1 MNIAAPVPADQA
13 APAPVAPPPP
23 GPAALTLPDGS
34 VQRTVSLNTQP
45 VDDAVSLDS
54 DPVNVFEKAAANR
67 DAASFRS
74 LQETH
79 PDTLVADAAGNAA
92 DKLEKRGKI
101 ISDIGAIDLSQRE
114 GRQQFQKVADT
125 LSDRDKA
132 RAAGYETIADNPRI
146 GDALVK
152 FLLGDKAGAVM
163 SITGGNVKTFT
174 EFDDK
179 GKIMLVNR
187 NDLGQV
193 DSVYD
198 ASHNLIPYAEYLA
211 NGGSRSLEHTL
222 YRDIQK
228 KNIEKNTAAFATA
241 SENNSKA
248 LGVLDAAAQRAKRQ
262 EDLYPIF
269 KGFTPAQQQVLSSY
283 DNATTGATQNL
294 NRMKQVVNQ
303 ANIGIGEQ
311 ISAEDA
317 KSLGGGVK
325 GALTFEG
332 NNTWKDGAGNRFSAD
347 TLKNLLKSQT
357 NSANIEQTFKSTKQ
371 NLAEQMLAQGLG
383 PAGLAAVKLYFDLEE
398 ENQKAFATHADKM
411 PGFIELPTSKLDIAD
426 QPVRLLLHSLETQK
440 AYDQMRSYYDFREKN
455 YKFETQNDK
464 SFTPEPGRYEGAF
477 VGTNQ
482 NQDLNNKYNQKA
494 KEIIRTQ
501 QPVITDELLPAN
513 AVTGAL
519 TPALK
524 NSAVMTQGEVKE
536 GVAPS
541 DEQQRV
547 LKQKR
552 ENEKAATAR
561 QKADQASK
569 SMQDTLKNA
578 FGGKK

>member
-1 MNIAAPVPADQA
+1 MVETSIAPPEQVAAPV
-13 APAPVAPPPP
+13 PPP
-23 GPAALTLPDGS
+23 GPAALTSGTTAQQPPVG
-34 VQRTVSLNTQP
+34 LNTQP
-45 VDDAVSLDS
+45 VDDPVSLDS
-54 DPVNVFEKAAANR
+54 DPTNVFENAAANR
-67 DAASFRS
+67 DSTAFRD
-74 LQETH
+74 LQTKY
-79 PDTLVADAAGNAA
+79 PDTLVADAARNAA
-92 DKLEKRGKI
+92 DKLDKRGKI
-101 ISDIGAIDLSQRE
+101 ISDIGAIDLSQPA
-114 GRQQFQKVADT
+114 GRQQFQKVAET

-211 NGGSRSLEHTL
+211 NGGSRSLEHTM

-228 KNIEKNTAAFATA
+228 KNIEKNIAAFATDSGNFNKVA
-241 SENNSKA
+241 
-248 LGVLDAAAQRAKRQ
+248 GVLDAAAQRAKRQ
-262 EDLYPIF
+262 EDLYPIL
-269 KGFTPAQQQVLSSY
+269 KGFTNAQQHVLSSF
-283 DNATTGATQNL
+283 DSATKGVTQNL
-294 NRMKQVVNQ
+294 NRMKQFVNQ
-303 ANIGIGEQ
+303 ANIGIGDQ

-332 NNTWKDGAGNRFSAD
+332 NNTWKDSAGNRFSAD

-357 NSANIEQTFKSTKQ
+357 NSAKVEQQFNLTKQ

-383 PAGLAAVKLYFDLEE
+383 PEGLAAVKEYFDLEE
-398 ENQKAFATHADKM
+398 ENQKAFALHADKM

-440 AYDQMRSYYDFREKN
+440 AAKQMQKFQNYRMKN
-455 YKFETQNDK
+455 YNFETQNDK

-477 VGTNQ
+477 VGTNE
-482 NQDLNNKYNQKA
+482 NQELNNEFNQKA
-494 KEIIRTQ
+494 KEIIRTK
-501 QPVITDELLPAN
+501 QPVITNELLPN
-513 AVTGAL
+513 QAVTGSL
-519 TPALK
+519 TPDLL
-524 NSAVMTQGEVKE
+524 NSAAMTQGEVKE
-536 GVAPS
+536 PAMTPS
-541 DEQQRV
+541 EEQQRV

-552 ENEKAATAR
+552 ENEKNATAR

>member
-1 MNIAAPVPADQA
+1 MNLAAPVPADQA
-13 APAPVAPPPP
+13 APAPVAPPPS
-23 GPAALTLPDGS
+23 GPASLAPDASG
-34 VQRTVSLNTQP
+34 QP
-45 VDDAVSLDS
+45 PVPFKTPAVDDPVSLDS
-54 DPVNVFEKAAANR
+54 DPSNDYENAAANR
-67 DAASFRS
+67 DATSFRS
-74 LQETH
+74 LQAKY
-79 PDTLVADAAGNAA
+79 PDTLVADASGNAA
-92 DKLEKRGKI
+92 DKLEKRGNI
-101 ISDIGAIDLSQRE
+101 IKDIGAIDLSQPA
-114 GRQQFQKVADT
+114 GRQQFQKVAET

-211 NGGSRSLEHTL
+211 NGGSRALEHTL
-222 YRDIQK
+222 ARKIQTS
-228 KNIEKNTAAFATA
+228 NLEKNTAAFATDSGNFNKVA
-241 SENNSKA
+241 
-248 LGVLDAAAQRAKRQ
+248 GVLDAAAQRAKRQ

-283 DNATTGATQNL
+283 DDATKGITQNL
-294 NRMKQVVNQ
+294 NRMKQFVNQ
-303 ANIGIGEQ
+303 ANIGIGDQ

-317 KSLGGGVK
+317 KSLGGGIK

-332 NNTWKDGAGNRFSAD
+332 NNTWRDSANNRFSAD

-357 NSANIEQTFKSTKQ
+357 NSANVEQQFRATKQ

-383 PAGLAAVKLYFDLEE
+383 PEGLAAVKEYFDLEE
-398 ENQKAFATHADKM
+398 ENQKAFASHADKM

-426 QPVRLLLHSLETQK
+426 QPTRLLLHSLQTQK
-440 AYDQMRSYYDFREKN
+440 AAKQMQEFQNYRTKN
-455 YKFETQNDK
+455 YNFETQNDK

-477 VGTNQ
+477 VGTNK
-482 NQDLNNKYNQKA
+482 NQELNNEFNQKA
-494 KEIIRTQ
+494 KEIIRTK
-501 QPVITDELLPAN
+501 QPVITNELLPSQ
-513 AVTGAL
+513 AVTGSL
-519 TPALK
+519 TPDLM
-524 NSAVMTQGEVKE
+524 NSAAMTQSEFKE
-536 GVAPS
+536 PVIPPS
-541 DEQQRV
+541 EEQQRV

>member
-1 MNIAAPVPADQA
+1 MNLAAPVPADQA
-13 APAPVAPPPP
+13 APAPVAPPPS
-23 GPAALTLPDGS
+23 GPASLAPDASG
-34 VQRTVSLNTQP
+34 QP
-45 VDDAVSLDS
+45 PVPFKTPAVDDPVSLDS
-54 DPVNVFEKAAANR
+54 DPSNDYENAAANR
-67 DAASFRS
+67 DATSFRS
-74 LQETH
+74 LQAKY
-79 PDTLVADAAGNAA
+79 PDTLVADASGNAA
-92 DKLEKRGKI
+92 DKLEKRGNI
-101 ISDIGAIDLSQRE
+101 IKDIGAIDLSQPA
-114 GRQQFQKVADT
+114 GRQQFQKVAET

-211 NGGSRSLEHTL
+211 NGGSRALEHTL
-222 YRDIQK
+222 ARKIQTS
-228 KNIEKNTAAFATA
+228 NLEKNTTAFATD
-241 SENNSKA
+241 SENANKS
-248 LGVLDAAAQRAKRQ
+248 LGVLNAAAQRAKRQ
-262 EDLYPIF
+262 QDLYPIF

-294 NRMKQVVNQ
+294 NRIKQVVNQ

-317 KSLGGGVK
+317 KSLGSGVK

-332 NNTWKDGAGNRFSAD
+332 NNTWKDAAGNRFSAD

-383 PAGLAAVKLYFDLEE
+383 PTGLAAVKEYFDLEE
-398 ENQKAFATHADKM
+398 ENQKAFSAHADKM

-426 QPVRLLLHSLETQK
+426 QPTRLLLHSLQTQK

-501 QPVITDELLPAN
+501 PPVITDELLPTN

>member
-1 MNIAAPVPADQA
+1 MVETPIAPPNLAAPV
-13 APAPVAPPPP
+13 PPP
-23 GPAALTLPDGS
+23 GPAALTSADGS
-34 VQRTVSLNTQP
+34 VERSVSLNTQP

-54 DPVNVFEKAAANR
+54 DPVNVFDNAAANR
-67 DAASFRS
+67 DAPSFRK

-92 DKLEKRGKI
+92 DKLEKRGKL
-101 ISDIGAIDLSQRE
+101 ISAIGAIDLSQRE
-114 GRQQFQKVADT
+114 GRQQFQKVAET

-211 NGGSRSLEHTL
+211 NGGSRALEHTL
-222 YRDIQK
+222 SRDIQK

-283 DNATTGATQNL
+283 TTGSIGMTQNL
-294 NRMKQVVNQ
+294 NRMLQFVNQ
-303 ANIGIGEQ
+303 ANIGVGEQ

-332 NNTWKDGAGNRFSAD
+332 NNTWKDSAGNRFSAD

-357 NSANIEQTFKSTKQ
+357 NSANVEKTFQTTKQ

-398 ENQKAFATHADKM
+398 ENQKAFATNADKI

-426 QPVRLLLHSLETQK
+426 QPNRLLLHSLQTQK
-440 AYDQMRSYYDFREKN
+440 AYEQMRSFYDFRKKN
-455 YKFETQNDK
+455 YEFETGNDK

-482 NQDLNNKYNQKA
+482 NQDLNNKYNQRA

-501 QPVITDELLPAN
+501 PPVITNELLPN
-513 AVTGAL
+513 QAVTGAL
-519 TPALK
+519 TVEQKDLPA
-524 NSAVMTQGEVKE
+524 MTQGELK
-536 GVAPS
+536 APAIPPS
-541 DEQQRV
+541 DEQQKV

-569 SMQDTLKNA
+569 SIQDSLKNA

>member
-1 MNIAAPVPADQA
+1 MVETPIAPPNLAAPV
-13 APAPVAPPPP
+13 PPP
-23 GPAALTLPDGS
+23 GPASLTPDASGQPP
-34 VQRTVSLNTQP
+34 VPFKTQP
-45 VDDAVSLDS
+45 VDDAVSLNS
-54 DPVNVFEKAAANR
+54 DPVNDYENAASNR
-67 DAASFRS
+67 DPVAFRN
-74 LQETH
+74 LQKNY

-92 DKLEKRGKI
+92 DKLDKRLKVVN
-101 ISDIGAIDLSQRE
+101 DIGAIDLSQTT
-114 GRQQFQKVADT
+114 GRQQFQKVVDT

-211 NGGSRSLEHTL
+211 NGGSRALPDTL
-222 YRDIQK
+222 SRRIQTS
-228 KNIEKNTAAFATA
+228 NLEKNTAAFATA

-262 EDLYPIF
+262 QDLYPIF
-269 KGFTPAQQQVLSSY
+269 KGFTPKQQQVLSSY
-283 DNATTGATQNL
+283 DGVTTGVTQNL
-294 NRMKQVVNQ
+294 NRMLQFVNQ
-303 ANIGIGEQ
+303 ANIAVGEQ

-332 NNTWKDGAGNRFSAD
+332 NNTWKDTAGNRFSAD

-357 NSANIEQTFKSTKQ
+357 NSSNVEQTYRATQ
-371 NLAEQMLAQGLG
+371 RNLAEQMLAQGLG
-383 PAGLAAVKLYFDLEE
+383 PAGLAAVKEYFDLEE
-398 ENQKAFATHADKM
+398 ENQKAFALHADKM

-426 QPVRLLLHSLETQK
+426 QPTRLLLHSMQTQK
-440 AYDQMRSYYDFREKN
+440 AYDQMKSFYDFRKKN
-455 YKFETQNDK
+455 YDFETGNDK

-477 VGTNQ
+477 VGTSQ
-482 NQDLNNKYNQKA
+482 NQDLNNKYNQRA

-501 QPVITDELLPAN
+501 PPVITDELLPKQ

-519 TPALK
+519 TPELK
-524 NSAVMTQGEVKE
+524 SSAEMTQGELK
-536 GVAPS
+536 APAILPS
-541 DEQQRV
+541 DEQQKV

-552 ENEKAATAR
+552 ENEKAAAAR

-569 SMQDTLKNA
+569 SIQDSLKNK